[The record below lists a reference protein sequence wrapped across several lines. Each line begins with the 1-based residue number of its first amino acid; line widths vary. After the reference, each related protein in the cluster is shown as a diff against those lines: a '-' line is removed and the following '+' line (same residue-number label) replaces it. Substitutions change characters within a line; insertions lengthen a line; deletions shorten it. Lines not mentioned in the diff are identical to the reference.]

1 MTDNN
6 REGTP
11 KPEVSGRRPNFPT
24 RRELRQQREALA
36 AEQARRQSPGG
47 QQVPRKKPTEVPATR
62 AARSDA
68 SPMRSASTS
77 TPSPRQTRKTDHPR
91 RDARLETQV
100 TGKQPTQPGRRTLH
114 NDPLTTGTR
123 SRRLEAERK
132 RVRRRRRNAK
142 IRTAVI
148 LMSVIALI
156 AFCVYLAWG
165 AISRSTTSAPEEIDY
180 PGPGSGSVEF
190 VVNPGDSGAVIGS
203 NLVAADVVKTQEAFL
218 SAWNDNQAAA
228 SILPGTYAMKKQMRA
243 VDALS
248 ALLDESN
255 RTSNA
260 ATVPP
265 GFTKQQIAER
275 LSAIGEFTTEDVEA
289 ALNDA
294 DQLGLPPEAEGN
306 AEGWLA
312 PGTYEIHSDDQP
324 ADVLRRMVEATIKTL
339 TDLDVPP
346 EQWHE
351 VLTKASI
358 LEMEVNIDKYYP
370 MVARVIENRLTETD
384 ASTVGLLNMDSTVNY
399 GLGRTGGIPTYAD
412 TETDTPY
419 NTYMHKGLPPTPISS
434 PSQKAI
440 EATLKPA
447 DGDWLYFVTVNLDSG
462 ETKFARTPE
471 EHEENR
477 QELQQWC
484 DANEGK
490 C

>member
-1 MTDNN
+1 MIENN
-6 REGTP
+6 REGAP
-11 KPEVSGRRPNFPT
+11 KPEVPRRRPNFPS

-36 AEQARRQSPGG
+36 AAQSQRDARTGASAQG
-47 QQVPRKKPTEVPATR
+47 ETR
-62 AARSDA
+62 AERPAQR
-68 SPMRSASTS
+68 STS
-77 TPSPRQTRKTDHPR
+77 TADQAVRKQGTQSTGTPR
-91 RDARLETQV
+91 RR
-100 TGKQPTQPGRRTLH
+100 PPG

-142 IRTAVI
+142 IRTALVLI
-148 LMSVIALI
+148 GVMALI

-165 AISRSTTSAPEEIDY
+165 AISRSSAPTTEEIDY
-180 PGPGSGSVEF
+180 PGPGTGSVEF

-203 NLVAADVVKTQEAFL
+203 NLVDSGVVKTQEAFL

-228 SILPGTYAMKKQMRA
+228 SIMPGTYALKKEMRA

-265 GFTKQQIAER
+265 GFTKKQIAER
-275 LSAIGEFTTEDVEA
+275 LSTIGKFSSEDVEA
-289 ALNDA
+289 ALNDTE
-294 DQLGLPPEAEGN
+294 QLGLPAEAGGN

-312 PGTYEIHSDDQP
+312 PGTYEIHSDDKP
-324 ADVLRRMVEATIKTL
+324 ADVLRRMVDATMKTL
-339 TDLDVPP
+339 ADLDVP
-346 EQWHE
+346 EDQWHD

-358 LEMEVNIDKYYP
+358 LEMEVNIDEYYP

-434 PSQKAI
+434 PSQQAI

-447 DGDWLYFVTVNLDSG
+447 DGDWLYFVTVNLDTG

-471 EHEENR
+471 EHEQNR

>member
-1 MTDNN
+1 MTENN
-6 REGTP
+6 REGAHQ
-11 KPEVSGRRPNFPT
+11 PEVSRRRPNFPS
-24 RRELRQQREALA
+24 RRELRQQREAL
-36 AEQARRQSPGG
+36 
-47 QQVPRKKPTEVPATR
+47 R
-62 AARSDA
+62 AAQSQRENRA
-68 SPMRSASTS
+68 E
-77 TPSPRQTRKTDHPR
+77 TPDP
-91 RDARLETQV
+91 RDART
-100 TGKQPTQPGRRTLH
+100 TAPTQRGAGTSAPAQRQARTTAPTQRNETTPAPASRRLATQTARPASRQPH
-114 NDPLTTGTR
+114 GNDPLTTGTR

-142 IRTAVI
+142 IRTALI
-148 LMSVIALI
+148 LIGVIALI

-165 AISRSTTSAPEEIDY
+165 AISRSTTPTAEEIDY
-180 PGPGSGSVEF
+180 PGPGTGSVEF
-190 VVNPGDSGAVIGS
+190 VVNPGDSGAVIGT
-203 NLVAADVVKTQEAFL
+203 NLVESGVVKTQEAFL

-228 SILPGTYAMKKQMRA
+228 SIMPGTYALKKEMRA

-265 GFTKQQIAER
+265 GFTQQQIAER
-275 LSAIGEFTTEDVEA
+275 LSAIGKFTSEEVEA

-294 DQLGLPPEAEGN
+294 EQLGLPPEAEGN

-324 ADVLRRMVEATIKTL
+324 VDVLRRMVERTMKTL
-339 TDLDVPP
+339 TDLDVP
-346 EQWHE
+346 EDQWHD

-358 LEMEVNIDKYYP
+358 LEMEVNIDEYYP

-440 EATLKPA
+440 EATLEPA
-447 DGDWLYFVTVNLDSG
+447 EGDWLYFVTVNLDTG

-471 EHEENR
+471 EHEQNR
-477 QELQQWC
+477 QELLQWC